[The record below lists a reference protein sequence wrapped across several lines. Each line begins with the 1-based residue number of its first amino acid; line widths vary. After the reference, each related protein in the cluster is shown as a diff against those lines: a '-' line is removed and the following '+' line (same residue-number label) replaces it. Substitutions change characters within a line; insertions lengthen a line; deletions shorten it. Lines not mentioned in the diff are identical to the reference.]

1 LYYLRPEDKKR
12 LLEKVNRL
20 LNEHKIEEACRLMVA
35 IAFVNMD
42 ADTFV
47 NGLLD
52 EIKKYQVAHRRA

>member
-1 LYYLRPEDKKR
+1 
-12 LLEKVNRL
+12 
-20 LNEHKIEEACRLMVA
+20 MVA

-52 EIKKYQVAHRRA
+52 EIKKYQAAHRRA